1 MFSPFD
7 KERNSMVYLWE
18 FLKIYAH
25 EHEKDPVIDTIVDPF
40 YPSETVFDHKSDN
53 PHRYTAAGGPV
64 PIQFASR
71 LVPYTS
77 IVPANFYCKNDWDY
91 TWKDLEYMYTFLGLR
106 AVSQQLSIRQ
116 ILMYRSTPSPSSMSR
131 APTLPVMLR

>member
-1 MFSPFD
+1 
-7 KERNSMVYLWE
+7 MVYLWE

-40 YPSETVFDHKSDN
+40 YPSETVFDQKSDN

-71 LVPYTS
+71 LVPCTS